1 MSDAIPLCDA
11 FAGWMERRHSWRPDP
26 ALTHAN
32 TDVVQGLVATI
43 VAFSQPGDG
52 IIAQTPIYPP
62 FLRFVTA
69 TGRRLVE
76 NPLVDDGTRFV
87 VDLEGL
93 ERPAPQATLIL
104 LCNPHNPTGRPLHPP
119 QLAAIPPIPP
129 SHQLPLLPCPIH
141 ATPF

>member
-43 VAFSQPGDG
+43 VAFSQSGDG

-62 FLRFVTA
+62 FLRFVAA
-69 TGRRLVE
+69 TGRRLVS
-76 NPLVDDGTRFV
+76 NPLVDAGNRFL
-87 VDLEGL
+87 VDLEAL
-93 ERPAPQATLIL
+93 EPLAPHATIMP
-104 LCNPHNPTGRPLHPP
+104 LCNPHHP
-119 QLAAIPPIPP
+119 
-129 SHQLPLLPCPIH
+129 S
-141 ATPF
+141 